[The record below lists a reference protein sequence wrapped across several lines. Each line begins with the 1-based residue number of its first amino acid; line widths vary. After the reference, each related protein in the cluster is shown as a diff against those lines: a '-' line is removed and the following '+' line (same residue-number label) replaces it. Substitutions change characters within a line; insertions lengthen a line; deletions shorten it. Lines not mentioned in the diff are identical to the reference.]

1 VSPRMPTAQVGDSP
15 RVRIA
20 HLALDAALNVAG
32 VQGADAGPDGLCL
45 TGDPQG
51 GTVRGVSVI
60 AQTGDR
66 YSVDLCLIAGIVPL
80 IELAAEVRRR
90 VQARVARDG
99 LGDQLGDV
107 NVQFSEVLSNSAN
120 FCPTA
125 CSLRS
130 SPSIASFAIARF
142 LISASG
148 YFPSFSAG
156 NITFSSTVNSG
167 SK

>member
-1 VSPRMPTAQVGDSP
+1 MSPRMPTAQVGDSP
-15 RVRIA
+15 RVRVA

-107 NVQFSEVLSNSAN
+107 NVQFSEVLSA
-120 FCPTA
+120 A
-125 CSLRS
+125 E
-130 SPSIASFAIARF
+130 IAAQ
-142 LISASG
+142 ASRERAAQAVAQEVA
-148 YFPSFSAG
+148 SAG
-156 NITFSSTVNSG
+156 AEHPDPVPSPRPEEPLP
-167 SK
+167 

>member
-1 VSPRMPTAQVGDSP
+1 MPPRMATAQVGDSP
-15 RVRIA
+15 RVRLA

-45 TGDPQG
+45 TGDPRG
-51 GTVRGVSVI
+51 GTLRGVSVI

-90 VQARVARDG
+90 VQARVAREG

-107 NVQFSEVLSNSAN
+107 NVQFSEVLIPAEL
-120 FCPTA
+120 A
-125 CSLRS
+125 ER
-130 SPSIASFAIARF
+130 AAREHAAQQAAAADAEH
-142 LISASG
+142 LD
-148 YFPSFSAG
+148 P
-156 NITFSSTVNSG
+156 VPRPRPEELLP
-167 SK
+167 

>member
-1 VSPRMPTAQVGDSP
+1 MSPRMPTAQVGDSP
-15 RVRIA
+15 RVRVA

-51 GTVRGVSVI
+51 GTLRGVSVI

-80 IELAAEVRRR
+80 IELAAVVRRR

-107 NVQFSEVLSNSAN
+107 NVQFSEVLSA
-120 FCPTA
+120 A
-125 CSLRS
+125 E
-130 SPSIASFAIARF
+130 IAAQ
-142 LISASG
+142 ASRERAAHAMAQEVA
-148 YFPSFSAG
+148 SAG
-156 NITFSSTVNSG
+156 AEHPDPVPSPRPEEPLP
-167 SK
+167 

>member
-1 VSPRMPTAQVGDSP
+1 VSPRMPTSQVGDSP
-15 RVRIA
+15 RVRVA

-107 NVQFSEVLSNSAN
+107 NVQFSEVLSA
-120 FCPTA
+120 A
-125 CSLRS
+125 E
-130 SPSIASFAIARF
+130 IAAQ
-142 LISASG
+142 ASRERAAQAMAQEVA
-148 YFPSFSAG
+148 SAG
-156 NITFSSTVNSG
+156 AEHPDPVPSPRPEEPLP
-167 SK
+167 

>member
-107 NVQFSEVLSNSAN
+107 NVQFSEVLSA
-120 FCPTA
+120 A
-125 CSLRS
+125 E
-130 SPSIASFAIARF
+130 IAAQASRERAAR
-142 LISASG
+142 AVAEEVA
-148 YFPSFSAG
+148 SAG
-156 NITFSSTVNSG
+156 AEHPDPVPSPRPEEPLP
-167 SK
+167 

>member
-1 VSPRMPTAQVGDSP
+1 MSPRMPTAQVGDSP
-15 RVRIA
+15 RVRVA

-107 NVQFSEVLSNSAN
+107 NVQFSEVLSAAEIAAQASRERAAQAVAQEVG
-120 FCPTA
+120 TA
-125 CSLRS
+125 GVEHPDPVPRLR
-130 SPSIASFAIARF
+130 PEEP
-142 LISASG
+142 L
-148 YFPSFSAG
+148 P
-156 NITFSSTVNSG
+156 
-167 SK
+167 

>member
-1 VSPRMPTAQVGDSP
+1 MSPRMPTAQVGDSP

-90 VQARVARDG
+90 VQARVAREG

-107 NVQFSEVLSNSAN
+107 NVQFSEVLSA
-120 FCPTA
+120 A
-125 CSLRS
+125 E
-130 SPSIASFAIARF
+130 IAAQ
-142 LISASG
+142 ASRERAAQAVAQEVA
-148 YFPSFSAG
+148 SAG
-156 NITFSSTVNSG
+156 VEHPDPVPSPRPEEPLP
-167 SK
+167 

>member
-1 VSPRMPTAQVGDSP
+1 MSPRMPTVQVGDSP
-15 RVRIA
+15 RVRVA

-45 TGDPQG
+45 AGDPQG
-51 GTVRGVSVI
+51 GTLRGVSVI

-90 VQARVARDG
+90 VRARVAREG

-107 NVQFSEVLSNSAN
+107 NVQFSEVLSPAE
-120 FCPTA
+120 
-125 CSLRS
+125 
-130 SPSIASFAIARF
+130 IAERAAREHAAQQAAAADAEH
-142 LISASG
+142 LD
-148 YFPSFSAG
+148 P
-156 NITFSSTVNSG
+156 VPRPRPEELLP
-167 SK
+167 

>member
-1 VSPRMPTAQVGDSP
+1 VSPRMPTAQVGDSS
-15 RVRIA
+15 RVRVA

-45 TGDPQG
+45 TGDPRG
-51 GTVRGVSVI
+51 GTLRGVSVI

-90 VQARVARDG
+90 VQARVAREG

-107 NVQFSEVLSNSAN
+107 NVQFSEVLIPAELAERSAREHAAQQAAAADAEHLDQV
-120 FCPTA
+120 PRPRPEE
-125 CSLRS
+125 LL
-130 SPSIASFAIARF
+130 P
-142 LISASG
+142 
-148 YFPSFSAG
+148 
-156 NITFSSTVNSG
+156 
-167 SK
+167 

>member
-1 VSPRMPTAQVGDSP
+1 MPTAQVGDSP
-15 RVRIA
+15 RVRVA

-107 NVQFSEVLSNSAN
+107 NVQFSEVLSA
-120 FCPTA
+120 A
-125 CSLRS
+125 E
-130 SPSIASFAIARF
+130 IAAQ
-142 LISASG
+142 ASRERAAQAVAQEVA
-148 YFPSFSAG
+148 SAG
-156 NITFSSTVNSG
+156 AEHPDPG
-167 SK
+167 PRPRPGEPLP